1 MIILKKSIWFLLS
14 CFVVFNLK
22 AQSSTSDQITALE
35 KEEKELEVRQQ
46 ALAQELETLRLNK
59 IKEDLDEFSIVDKL
73 STMQFSSPTKI
84 ESVTFANSLR
94 VKLFCFD
101 TTNQT
106 AMRPQKLQHQ
116 ALMSHHQ

>member
-1 MIILKKSIWFLLS
+1 MEEAYFLFDKKVI
-14 CFVVFNLK
+14 
-22 AQSSTSDQITALE
+22 
-35 KEEKELEVRQQ
+35 
-46 ALAQELETLRLNK
+46 
-59 IKEDLDEFSIVDKL
+59 EDLDEFSIVDKL

-94 VKLFCFD
+94 VKLLCFD

-116 ALMSHHQ
+116 ALM